1 MSTFSGSAP
10 TIPFMRYA
18 APLVAG
24 LAVPAAV
31 LCSDLLSRPHFRP
44 IAIVLTIAICAS
56 TALYAVAYMHIFL
69 SPDSRLT
76 ASAWLLDNVPRNPKI
91 LVEPTHNR
99 PPTGSY
105 LSDNIDFNATT

>member
-1 MSTFSGSAP
+1 
-10 TIPFMRYA
+10 MRYA

-44 IAIVLTIAICAS
+44 IAIVLTSRSARAQRYTLSRICTS
-56 TALYAVAYMHIFL
+56 FCR
-69 SPDSRLT
+69 PT